1 MIAPRLTKAACGY
14 PHMLLETGVFQWAED
29 GTQAAQ
35 HAWTRIMIFKGE
47 LSHGGK
53 LTTKTEGGTK
63 AYEVVFAM
71 DKPKAEKELELKS
84 RILGTPGVE
93 SILEWDWVQVSHTVN
108 ITGKALTS
116 WGEVDIGGEISA
128 L

>member
-1 MIAPRLTKAACGY
+1 
-14 PHMLLETGVFQWAED
+14 MLLQNGVFQWAED

-35 HAWTRIMIFKGE
+35 HAGTRIQIFKGE

-63 AYEVVFAM
+63 YYETVFAM
-71 DKPKAEKELELKS
+71 DKPKAEKELELKG
-84 RILGTPGVE
+84 RILGTPGIE
-93 SILEWDWVQVSHTVN
+93 SILEWNWTQAGHTVT

-116 WGEVDIGGEISA
+116 WGEVGISEEYA
-128 L
+128 LL